1 MLQKVPTFL
10 QFKHTVAINIS
21 AKQFRDK
28 NLIKHIET
36 TLLEYSLS
44 PNHLEIELTE
54 ATVMEDISEAIA
66 IMKEIKDLGI
76 TLAMDDFG
84 TGYSSLSY
92 LKKLPFDTLKVD
104 MSFIKDM
111 DESEINTS
119 IVKTII
125 ELAHTLK
132 LQVVAEGV
140 ETKSQA
146 VALREM
152 GCDVMQGYL
161 FSKPLDND
169 DIAVL
174 LKRNLN
180 LYDLECMFSNDK

>member
-1 MLQKVPTFL
+1 
-10 QFKHTVAINIS
+10 
-21 AKQFRDK
+21 
-28 NLIKHIET
+28 
-36 TLLEYSLS
+36 
-44 PNHLEIELTE
+44 
-54 ATVMEDISEAIA
+54 
-66 IMKEIKDLGI
+66 
-76 TLAMDDFG
+76 
-84 TGYSSLSY
+84 
-92 LKKLPFDTLKVD
+92 
-104 MSFIKDM
+104 M
-111 DESEINTS
+111 DESEINAS

>member
-1 MLQKVPTFL
+1 M
-10 QFKHTVAINIS
+10 
-21 AKQFRDK
+21 
-28 NLIKHIET
+28 
-36 TLLEYSLS
+36 
-44 PNHLEIELTE
+44 
-54 ATVMEDISEAIA
+54 
-66 IMKEIKDLGI
+66 LGI
-76 TLAMDDFG
+76 QVDFR
-84 TGYSSLSY
+84 YLST
-92 LKKLPFDTLKVD
+92 KKLPFDTLKVD

-111 DESEINTS
+111 DESEINAS